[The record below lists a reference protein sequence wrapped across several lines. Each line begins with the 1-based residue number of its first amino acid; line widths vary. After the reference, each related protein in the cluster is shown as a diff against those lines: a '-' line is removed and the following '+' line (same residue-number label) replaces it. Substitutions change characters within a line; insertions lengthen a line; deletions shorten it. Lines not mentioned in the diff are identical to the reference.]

1 MSLCFGLSGCEELL
15 SALSFIVL
23 ERLLLRLL
31 ALQGYLLLKLLRFK
45 FSGASFFFHFAFN
58 LPVNVCL

>member
-1 MSLCFGLSGCEELL
+1 MSLCFSLSGCEELL
-15 SALSFIVL
+15 SALSFIIL

-45 FSGASFFFHFAFN
+45 FSGASFFFHFTFN